1 MLRAILVGGAIEGE
15 PGARNPAYFAPWN
28 IIPMVWRIPERT
40 RLTPCRRLTRYAPF
54 VPFTGLLCTAN
65 ATASPCRNGTTS
77 TRLCT
82 RGRCSVR
89 TNSPTGEILSRLG
102 EKNRYLERK
111 GKIAVEVL
119 VQVVEVARDILQQQ
133 RWGRVWPP
141 SWHSFRKSACC
152 APDSADRYSC
162 GRSTRWQSRQG
173 AGIALCAG
181 CSAVPAADI

>member
-15 PGARNPAYFAPWN
+15 PGARNPAYFASWK

-89 TNSPTGEILSRLG
+89 TNSPTGEILLLQEIGVLRRIAPIDIHAGVPLVG
-102 EKNRYLERK
+102 NH
-111 GKIAVEVL
+111 GKV
-119 VQVVEVARDILQQQ
+119 
-133 RWGRVWPP
+133 RV
-141 SWHSFRKSACC
+141 
-152 APDSADRYSC
+152 
-162 GRSTRWQSRQG
+162 
-173 AGIALCAG
+173 
-181 CSAVPAADI
+181 